1 MNNTKISILLPSRG
15 RTDILERS
23 IMSLINTADDIKSVE
38 FLLAFDKDD
47 PESSKHF
54 VENIAP
60 KISEVGSKFFA
71 FEFDPMGYG
80 NLHKYLN
87 KLGKFAKAPWWVFW
101 NDDAVMKDHSW
112 DTVISSQ
119 SDKFCI
125 QAFDTHNLH
134 PYSIFPIVP
143 RAWFDLLGHLSQHPL
158 NDAYISQI
166 AWMLDIMVRIPIKVD
181 HERYDLTGKNKD
193 STFENRVIYEG
204 NIHHPLDFNHV
215 SNRKLRLDDAGKVA
229 TYLESK
235 GYDMSNWIDIIKNNG
250 DPWKKMLDSDVN
262 NQVKRV
268 ERT

>member
-1 MNNTKISILLPSRG
+1 
-15 RTDILERS
+15 
-23 IMSLINTADDIKSVE
+23 
-38 FLLAFDKDD
+38 
-47 PESSKHF
+47 
-54 VENIAP
+54 
-60 KISEVGSKFFA
+60 
-71 FEFDPMGYG
+71 
-80 NLHKYLN
+80 
-87 KLGKFAKAPWWVFW
+87 
-101 NDDAVMKDHSW
+101 
-112 DTVISSQ
+112 
-119 SDKFCI
+119 
-125 QAFDTHNLH
+125 
-134 PYSIFPIVP
+134 
-143 RAWFDLLGHLSQHPL
+143 
-158 NDAYISQI
+158 
-166 AWMLDIMVRIPIKVD
+166 MVRIPIKVD

>member
-1 MNNTKISILLPSRG
+1 M
-15 RTDILERS
+15 LERS
-23 IMSLINTADDIKSVE
+23 IMSLINTADDVDSIE

-47 PESSKHF
+47 TASSKHF
-54 VENIAP
+54 VEHITP
-60 KISEVGSKFFA
+60 KISDAGAKFFA

-87 KLGKFAKAPWWVFW
+87 KLGVYAKAPWWVFW
-101 NDDAVMKDHSW
+101 NDDAVMKDNGW

-119 SDKFCI
+119 GDKFCI
-125 QAFDTHNLH
+125 QAFDTHDLH

-143 RAWFDLLGHLSQHPL
+143 RAWFELLGHLSQHPL

-166 AWMLDIMVRIPIKVD
+166 AWMLDIMVRIHIKVD

-204 NIHHPLDFNHV
+204 NIHHPLDFNHA
-215 SNRKLRLDDAGKVA
+215 SYRKLRIEDAGKIA
-229 TYLESK
+229 NHLSAQ
-235 GYDMSNWIDIIKNNG
+235 GYDMSNWEGIIHGNN
-250 DPWKKMLDSDVN
+250 DPWKKMLEADIN